1 MNRLNCIVVFD
12 KTKEK
17 SLFCKRMKD
26 PYKGLYNFV
35 GGKVEEGESNLKAA
49 YRELYE
55 ETGITEDDISLYH
68 LMDITYYYQ
77 DFILE
82 IYCGMLEYEI
92 ELIPEKNPLFWL
104 DLKQDFCNPSI
115 FAGDRNIGHIME
127 IAMMHPL
134 EEALVPGTKSHS

>member
-1 MNRLNCIVVFD
+1 MKQLNCIVVFD
-12 KTKEK
+12 KKKVK

-35 GGKVEEGESNLKAA
+35 GGKVEPGESNLEAA

-55 ETGITEDDISLYH
+55 ETGIREDDIHLFH

-82 IYCGMLEYEI
+82 IYCGMLENEV

-104 DLKQDFCNPSI
+104 DLEQDFCNPLI
-115 FAGDRNIGHIME
+115 FAGDRNIGHIMDV
-127 IAMMHPL
+127 ALMNPL
-134 EEALVPGTKSHS
+134 KRGSDTIK

>member
-1 MNRLNCIVVFD
+1 MKQLNCIVVFD
-12 KTKEK
+12 KKKEK

-26 PYKGLYNFV
+26 PYKGLHNFV
-35 GGKVEEGESNLKAA
+35 GGKVEPGESNLEAA

-55 ETGITEDDISLYH
+55 ETSIREDDIHLFH

-82 IYCGMLEYEI
+82 IYCGMLENEV

-104 DLKQDFCNPSI
+104 DLEQDFCNPSI
-115 FAGDRNIGHIME
+115 FAGDRNIGHIMDV
-127 IAMMHPL
+127 ALMHPL
-134 EEALVPGTKSHS
+134 KRGSDPVK